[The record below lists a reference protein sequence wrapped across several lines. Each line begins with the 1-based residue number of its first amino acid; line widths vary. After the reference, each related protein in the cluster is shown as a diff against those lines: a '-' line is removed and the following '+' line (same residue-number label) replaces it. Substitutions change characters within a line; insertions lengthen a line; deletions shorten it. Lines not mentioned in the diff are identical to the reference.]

1 MDIEQKKEA
10 VKKRLR
16 IAKYS
21 KPENVGFT
29 DENDH
34 NPLVLETC
42 KICFGSKHVCS
53 QNNLEV
59 VRYSC
64 DACEGLGI
72 TGNLVRR
79 YPENYP
85 AMSAIISESGW
96 IKCPRCKVN
105 FSTYSSQFWS
115 GRRHI
120 TCGQKIDIMTSR

>member
-10 VKKRLR
+10 IKKCLR

-21 KPENVGFT
+21 KPENITFT

-42 KICFGSKHVCS
+42 KICFGSKYICLED
-53 QNNLEV
+53 NLV
-59 VRYSC
+59 AVKDLC
-64 DACEGLGI
+64 DACDGLGV

-79 YPENYP
+79 YSEDYP
-85 AMSAIISESGW
+85 AMSAIISETGW
-96 IKCPRCKVN
+96 IKCPNCKVN
-105 FSTYSSQFWS
+105 FSTDSSQFWS

-120 TCGQKIDIMTSR
+120 TCGQKIDIVTSK